1 MRWPPYHG
9 APSIESLNGEKGCDT
24 DKGGG
29 ERESKKLFVLY
40 FADVVTEFGLKR
52 RQPVLN
58 QLSSISPSQQCYQQ
72 QNNFYE
78 HFAVQKL

>member
-29 ERESKKLFVLY
+29 EREQKTFCFVLCWCSNGVWVETQ
-40 FADVVTEFGLKR
+40 AAG
-52 RQPVLN
+52 
-58 QLSSISPSQQCYQQ
+58 S
-72 QNNFYE
+72 
-78 HFAVQKL
+78 